1 MVQNVVTPVT
11 QAMED
16 PLMRPV
22 LQTPP
27 LSITPTGIETPPS
40 ESYTHVS
47 MLVCVVLFCYM
58 WKLISCWP
66 FWCNDSGSIG
76 SLRVHSKVV
85 HEF

>member
-16 PLMRPV
+16 PLMRPA

-40 ESYTHVS
+40 ESYTHEHVG
-47 MLVCVVLFCYM
+47 LCCVVLLHVEADIMLAF
-58 WKLISCWP
+58 L
-66 FWCNDSGSIG
+66 
-76 SLRVHSKVV
+76 V
-85 HEF
+85 